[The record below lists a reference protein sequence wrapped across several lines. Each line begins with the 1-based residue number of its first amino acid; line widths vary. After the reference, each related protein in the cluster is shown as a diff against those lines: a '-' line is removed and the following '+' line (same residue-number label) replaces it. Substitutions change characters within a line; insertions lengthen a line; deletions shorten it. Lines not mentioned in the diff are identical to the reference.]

1 MTDAVRLDIARNRRS
16 VKYSRRENIQRL
28 LWGAGQLL
36 FRAVPRPLHGVRSA
50 ILRLFGARVGPHCQ
64 IYSTVRIFLPS
75 QLEVGAW
82 TAIGDRAN
90 VYNLGPIRIGE
101 RVTISQG
108 VHLCAGTHD
117 YTDPTM
123 PLIRAEISIEDSAW
137 LCAEAF
143 VGPGVVVGRRAVVGA
158 RAVVVRSVAPETVV
172 GGNPARVIKS
182 RNPSV
187 HAGNA
192 EH

>member
-1 MTDAVRLDIARNRRS
+1 MTDGVRLDIARNRRS
-16 VKYSRRENIQRL
+16 VRYSRRENIQRL
-28 LWGAGQLL
+28 LWGVGQLL
-36 FRAVPRPLHGVRSA
+36 FRAVPRPLYGIRSA
-50 ILRLFGARVGPHCQ
+50 ILRLFGARIGPHCQ
-64 IYSTVRIFLPS
+64 IYPTVRVFLPS

-82 TAIGDRAN
+82 TAIGDGAN

-117 YTDPTM
+117 YTDPAM

-158 RAVVVRSVAPETVV
+158 RGVAVRSVEPEAVV

-182 RNPSV
+182 RTPPV
-187 HAGNA
+187 RAGDA
-192 EH
+192 ER